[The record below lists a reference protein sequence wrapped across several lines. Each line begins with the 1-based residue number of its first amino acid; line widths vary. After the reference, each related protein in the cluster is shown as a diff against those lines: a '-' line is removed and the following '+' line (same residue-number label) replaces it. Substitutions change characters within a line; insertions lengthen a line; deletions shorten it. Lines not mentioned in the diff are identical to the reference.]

1 MRRIRVDRVVCF
13 TAGSCVEI
21 APEVFQIDEARKAY
35 VVDPNGADEDT
46 IFEAAESCPTAA
58 IILEDADGKQLYP

>member
-1 MRRIRVDRVVCF
+1 MRIRVDRDLCI

-21 APEVFQIDEARKAY
+21 APEVFQIDNERKAY

-46 IFEAAESCPTAA
+46 IFEAAESCPTSA
-58 IILEDADGKQLYP
+58 IILEDASGKQVYP